1 MGLDNPFHLRINLDA
16 LSRFADAMAQSL
28 SSGLPPQKSL
38 LLSAG
43 VVPSKRFQNIVTK
56 AAASCSQGL
65 SISEALRPG
74 ARFFPYFFL
83 PLIASGELGGRQVEA
98 FRLVHEHCLRLKP
111 AFAAVHKTWFYPLVC
126 VLFGWTVRTGL
137 FLGFGLYHQAWLFV
151 CDTFFAGALII
162 AVAWVLLQV
171 RLIKEAL
178 DYVRVELPMIR
189 EVEIRISVALFF
201 SAFRLLYSAGGL
213 GVLTMFDYA
222 LETVRNSAVRRDL
235 LKARHVLERNG
246 GFDEAFNEPV
256 LVESRLSGIIATS
269 AMAGQ
274 LNSGLD
280 KVVALS
286 TEQLELAL
294 DMFNQLFFRV
304 MGYTVAMSIVGT
316 LWFCLTY
323 SPSK

>member
-1 MGLDNPFHLRINLDA
+1 
-16 LSRFADAMAQSL
+16 MARSL
-28 SSGLPPQKSL
+28 LSGLSPQKSL

-43 VVPSKRFQNIVTK
+43 VVPSKRFQSIIAK
-56 AAASCSQGL
+56 AAASCNQGL
-65 SISEALRPG
+65 SISEALRPDG
-74 ARFFPYFFL
+74 RFFPHFFL
-83 PLIASGELGGRQVEA
+83 PLISSGELGGRQAEA
-98 FRLVHEHCLRLKP
+98 FRLVREHCLRLKP
-111 AFAAVHKTWFYPLVC
+111 ALVAVRKTWLYPLVC
-126 VLFGWTVRTGL
+126 VLFGWTVRAGL

-151 CDTFFAGALII
+151 CDTFFTSALIV

-171 RLIKEAL
+171 RLIKEVL
-178 DYVRVELPMIR
+178 DYVKVELPMIR
-189 EVEIRISVALFF
+189 EVEIRMSVALFF

-213 GVLTMFDYA
+213 GVLTMFDHA

-286 TEQLELAL
+286 TEQLEHTLTL
-294 DMFNQLFFRV
+294 FNQLFFRL
-304 MGYTVAMSIVGT
+304 MGYAVAMSIVGT
-316 LWFCLTY
+316 LWFCLQY
-323 SPSK
+323 SQGK